1 MATCGASQTGSVQS
15 CLNRLLLI
23 FFGFFCTDQKM
34 TIFMC
39 IEIMYNSKC
48 GFEAKFTIKL
58 FYFLFFFQMFRS
70 GAHCSPIWNESVVL
84 HLLPTLYVPSLPRS
98 ASFPS
103 SANKPPPQTSSPL
116 SCVNTRFRLQITR
129 RRKKKKQKIKH
140 LNLESATHKEAGW
153 EQMRPFLRELMYI
166 LTGFEGSVA
175 GIHRVVFPR

>member
-1 MATCGASQTGSVQS
+1 MATCGVSQTGSVQS

-23 FFGFFCTDQKM
+23 FFGFLCTDQKM

-48 GFEAKFTIKL
+48 RFEAKFTTSNCFFFFKCSAQVRTAHQSEMKAL
-58 FYFLFFFQMFRS
+58 FYIYSPRFMFL
-70 GAHCSPIWNESVVL
+70 
-84 HLLPTLYVPSLPRS
+84 PSLVLLHSPHPQTNPHPEPRLLWAALIPDS
-98 ASFPS
+98 ASKS
-103 SANKPPPQTSSPL
+103 QGGEK
-116 SCVNTRFRLQITR
+116 
-129 RRKKKKQKIKH
+129 KKKKQKIKH

-175 GIHRVVFPR
+175 GIHRAVFSR